1 VDWHR
6 LRQQGF
12 LTLAIVLA
20 GAVLLMLLL
29 PVLDLK
35 EALMIVTVFALLLGW
50 LP

>member
-12 LTLAIVLA
+12 LTLAIALA